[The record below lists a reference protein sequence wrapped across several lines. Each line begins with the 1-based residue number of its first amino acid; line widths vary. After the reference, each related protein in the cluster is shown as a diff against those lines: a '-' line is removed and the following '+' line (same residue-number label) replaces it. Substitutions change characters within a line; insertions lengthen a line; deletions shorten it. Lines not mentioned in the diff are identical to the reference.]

1 MWWTADPPR
10 PFQLRP
16 VPICSA
22 LRFLVASLLPA
33 FIYRRLWRLSQGTA
47 NSYRV
52 TLMVRP
58 LLLAEPGPGD
68 ASCTIWTLSVVFH
81 PLHFR
86 AGRPSSKFA
95 FFPSPVFR
103 PLLIFHFHRSFNRF
117 QSSDFLQ
124 LFNCFQSCDLLQS
137 TNCFQPFDLLQSF
150 NCFQSSDHLRS
161 FDRFRFSCDPNLA
174 AGGLLS
180 NGGFKLLLETCFVK
194 A

>member
-68 ASCTIWTLSVVFH
+68 ASCTTWTLSVVFH
-81 PLHFR
+81 PLHLR
-86 AGRPSSKFA
+86 AGRPSSKSA
-95 FFPSPVFR
+95 FIPSPILELLPILRSSPTLEPLPTFQSSPVFQLFPIFRSSPIFQLLPILRSSPAFR
-103 PLLIFHFHRSFNRF
+103 PLPFFLRS
-117 QSSDFLQ
+117 
-124 LFNCFQSCDLLQS
+124 
-137 TNCFQPFDLLQSF
+137 QPFGWWVS
-150 NCFQSSDHLRS
+150 
-161 FDRFRFSCDPNLA
+161 
-174 AGGLLS
+174 
-180 NGGFKLLLETCFVK
+180 V
-194 A
+194 